1 MAPLLRSWR
10 AIDPIGRFAICL
22 MLASGVLHLPVAL
35 GSVVPWES
43 PISFRKPILFG
54 LSTGLTLAS
63 MLIAMQQMRP
73 WPIDRALARIAS
85 VSLTLEVALI
95 TLQAWLG
102 RASHFHRATAWD
114 RWVETGMHAMIILA
128 TFVVFLLTIRAWMRS
143 SWIDASTAMVA
154 AQRWGLVFLSLSCIL
169 GFAISNL
176 GLWNLDHHRAPEVW
190 PPRGVLK
197 FPHGA
202 VLHAI
207 QTLVIVAW
215 IAQWRRSSRARLA
228 VDLAVI
234 AHGVW
239 LAYAILQTARG
250 RGRWDWDVWS
260 AGLFVSAAAVSVGS
274 LALACF
280 CSHPA
285 DAHPGLTQ
293 EGDLNDRLN
302 I

>member
-1 MAPLLRSWR
+1 VSPLLRSWQS
-10 AIDPIGRFAICL
+10 IDPIGRFAIYL
-22 MLASGVLHLPVAL
+22 MLASGVLHVPAAL
-35 GSVVPWES
+35 WFNMLSSTVPWDS
-43 PISFRKPILFG
+43 PVSFRKPILFG

-63 MLIAMQQMRP
+63 MLIAMRQMRP

-114 RWVETGMHAMIILA
+114 RWVETGMHAMIIIA
-128 TFVVFLLTIRAWMRS
+128 TFVVFLLTIRAWMGS
-143 SWIDASTAMVA
+143 SWIAVPPAMVE
-154 AQRWGLVFLSLSCIL
+154 AQRWGLVFLSISCIL

-176 GLWNLDHHRAPEVW
+176 GLWNLDHHRSPEVL

-207 QTLVIVAW
+207 QTLVVIAW
-215 IAQWRRSSRARLA
+215 LAQWRRSSRARLA

-234 AHGVW
+234 AHGLWLVYAVW
-239 LAYAILQTARG
+239 QTARG
-250 RGRWDWDVWS
+250 RGRWDWDAWS
-260 AGLFVSAAAVSVGS
+260 AGLFALVAMVSVGS

-280 CSHPA
+280 CPHPSGNNLA
-285 DAHPGLTQ
+285 PTQ
-293 EGDLNDRLN
+293 DGDL
-302 I
+302 